1 MTRWLSL
8 APLLAAFACAGS
20 ELPPAADAPPPEP
33 MAESKTILLGEY
45 GSLTGSEATFG
56 QSTHNGVLLAIKEI
70 NAAGG
75 VSGKQLEVKV
85 YDDQGKSSE
94 AGSAVSRLVT
104 EDKAVAIIGEV
115 ASSLSIAGG
124 RVAQQYGVPMVSPS
138 STNAQV
144 TAIGDMVFRVCFI
157 DGFQGYVV
165 AKFTKD
171 DLKLTKA
178 AILYD
183 QSSAYSKGLKDD
195 FTREFTGLGGQIVGE
210 QAYDAG
216 NQDFSAQLTTIRG
229 AGPEA
234 IFIPGYYTDVGNIAL
249 QAKKLGINAVLL
261 GGDGWDSAKL
271 AEIGGEA
278 IEGAYYSNH
287 YAPEETRPE
296 VQAFVQAYQKEYGA
310 VPDGLAA
317 LGYDATRVIAD
328 AMKRAPS
335 LGGKDLAQAIAA
347 TRDFPGVTGKITI
360 DAKRDAQKPAVVVQ
374 MKGGKPT
381 WVTTINPPGMG
392 TPVPA
397 EAPAAPAPAPAP

>member
-1 MTRWLSL
+1 MTRWLRL
-8 APLLAAFACAGS
+8 APLLAALACAGG
-20 ELPPAADAPPPEP
+20 ETVPAGDAVPPEP
-33 MAESKTILLGEY
+33 VPEAKTILLGEY
-45 GSLTGSEATFG
+45 GSLSGSEATFG

-85 YDDQGKSSE
+85 YDDQGKTQE
-94 AGSAVSRLVT
+94 AGSAVSRLIT

-157 DGFQGYVV
+157 DGFQGYVG
-165 AKFTKD
+165 AKFAKD

-195 FTREFTGLGGQIVGE
+195 FTREFTGLGGQVVAE

-229 AGPEA
+229 TSPDA

-249 QAKKLGINAVLL
+249 QARKLGVKAVLL
-261 GGDGWDSAKL
+261 GGDGWDSSKL

-278 IEGAYYSNH
+278 IDGAYYSNH

-296 VQAFVQAYQKEYGA
+296 VQRFVEAYQKEYGA

-328 AMKRAPS
+328 AMKRSPS
-335 LGGKDLAQAIAA
+335 LGGKDLAAALAA

-381 WVTTINPPGMG
+381 WVTTILPPGMG
-392 TPVPA
+392 APIP
-397 EAPAAPAPAPAP
+397 EAPPAAPTEN